1 MYKAITLVFFLCG
14 RAQWSLGCN
23 DCTEHMYVCTYNTV
37 WLIKFVKQYINNVK
51 NNPMHKTKA
60 DYIIFLECIMC
71 IIMHIS
77 IKRKDDVVSKG
88 ENYNISKMGT
98 KVFKTTLLY
107 NSPALRKF
115 CLLSSVLLLFCSH
128 LSLPPLCLNVL
139 YLVYT
144 ISFSIN

>member
-1 MYKAITLVFFLCG
+1 
-14 RAQWSLGCN
+14 
-23 DCTEHMYVCTYNTV
+23 
-37 WLIKFVKQYINNVK
+37 
-51 NNPMHKTKA
+51 
-60 DYIIFLECIMC
+60 MC

-98 KVFKTTLLY
+98 KVFKITNY
-107 NSPALRKF
+107 IFISPALCKF

-128 LSLPPLCLNVL
+128 LSLPSLCLNVL
-139 YLVYT
+139 HLVYT